1 VSSKVPTYPLRGTSG
16 GFYFREADGDDERF
30 EVTKVDPKGPSFG
43 ILEVAAEC
51 FQQVSNVYG
60 LGLSLEV
67 AAECFQQ
74 VSNV

>member
-1 VSSKVPTYPLRGTSG
+1 MWKKGWDVEKIFGPEAAKVVSSKVPTYPLRGTSG

-51 FQQVSNVYG
+51 FQQVSNV
-60 LGLSLEV
+60 
-67 AAECFQQ
+67 
-74 VSNV
+74 